1 MSEATPVENLT
12 PDEAA
17 AELARLAALIAEADA
32 AYYQEDAPAL
42 TDAEIAFAV
51 SLEVDFHDVEWPLA
65 FWNGHPFEPVEDGH
79 HITTAVAAI
88 AIGPTAQRLAVLAF
102 SA

>member
-32 AYYQEDAPAL
+32 AYYQEDAPVL
-42 TDAEIAFAV
+42 TDAEYDVARQRNLAIEARFPNLKREDSPSDRVGAV
-51 SLEVDFHDVEWPLA
+51 
-65 FWNGHPFEPVEDGH
+65 DG
-79 HITTAVAAI
+79 
-88 AIGPTAQRLAVLAF
+88 RLAPGHRLA
-102 SA
+102 SAPERCRVGRGLQSL